1 MPKADEENNNEE
13 DENDNYQQGR
23 RPGKQVSV
31 WSSDQTGIAG
41 NVLSERNPSF
51 EEPTPKFRQIL
62 KRKGDALAVGDQ
74 ATTFGDHQVELTSD
88 CRKYGGEAKK
98 RCALADPKV
107 HEAQLQKNDNV
118 KIDYENNSSQ
128 TPNNLREPKHVEKE
142 GQNAE
147 HDIEKLVEFYADEA
161 TQQTLDVKK
170 VILASNMDVRVVVTN
185 IVEEMEDQLVGRKA
199 VEQQEQGKGM
209 RAESIALSGSQTL
222 LVDSMPKERGVNQE
236 EIEFIKE
243 LVEQLDREEKEDRIA
258 HPDRQ
263 DEVIQLLDLADTSY
277 EVLADTSKDALMT
290 GSKKQATEKC
300 TLCKER
306 FTGDSFRR
314 HQMLPHD
321 FQCNVEG
328 CDSACV
334 DSLTLRKHK
343 KEVHFIG
350 CLQQDIQYKCE
361 ACGEVMAPGPQFTKH
376 IETAHRFACDYCDLK
391 YVEEDKLR
399 KHEKNHHRG
408 KEKRKSSDLQ
418 LEKIKEE
425 TINKQYTL
433 FKSKKV

>member
-1 MPKADEENNNEE
+1 MLSHYYLILDPENFLEYLVPKADEENNNEE
-13 DENDNYQQGR
+13 DENDSYQHGR
-23 RPGKQVSV
+23 RPGKQLSV
-31 WSSDQTGIAG
+31 WSSDQTDIAG

-74 ATTFGDHQVELTSD
+74 ATTLGDHQ
-88 CRKYGGEAKK
+88 
-98 RCALADPKV
+98 V

-147 HDIEKLVEFYADEA
+147 HDIEKLVKFYADEA

-170 VILASNMDVRVVVTN
+170 VTLASNMDVRVVVTN

-199 VEQQEQGKGM
+199 GEQQEQGKGM
-209 RAESIALSGSQTL
+209 GAESIALSESQTL
-222 LVDSMPKERGVNQE
+222 LEVSMPKERGVNQE

-277 EVLADTSKDALMT
+277 EVLADTSKNALMT

-321 FQCNVEG
+321 FECNVEG

-433 FKSKKV
+433 FKSK